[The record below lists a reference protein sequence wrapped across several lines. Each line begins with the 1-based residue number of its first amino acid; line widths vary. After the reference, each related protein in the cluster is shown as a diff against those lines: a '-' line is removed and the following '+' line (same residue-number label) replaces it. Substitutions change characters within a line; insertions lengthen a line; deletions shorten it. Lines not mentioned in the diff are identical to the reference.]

1 METEKENQEPENEEK
16 HRRREKEP
24 ENAYYSAKPVLGK
37 SGPSKIRQHF
47 NRGFTAFL
55 VVAASIAFY
64 FVLLRVTK
72 LSDVFS
78 NIIVILQPII
88 YGCIIAYLLN
98 PIVKRIDWHLL
109 PFLQNKIKKP
119 GRAEKISRGI
129 GIFISITLM
138 ITLIV
143 LLCNLL
149 VPELYFSIRSMI
161 YTLPG
166 QLNDLVVEI
175 NEMTT
180 GKTTTSAFLKTALN
194 EGSKMLETWL
204 RNDLLP
210 KTNELMSNLTVGV
223 INIVSGIFDFL
234 IGIIV
239 SVYIL
244 FSREKFISQ
253 CKKSVY
259 AIFSPEHANMLLH
272 FTTKSNEIFGGFIIG
287 KLIDSAIIGVLCF
300 FGMSILKMPYTVLIS
315 VIIGVTNVIPFFGP
329 YIGAIPST
337 ILIMLQN
344 PMQGLYFVL
353 FILVLQQFD
362 GNILGPKILGNS
374 TGLSAFW
381 VIVAILL
388 GSGLFGFIGM
398 IMGVPTFAV
407 IYYVVELFI
416 NSRLEKKN
424 LPSDTQSYDPKSY
437 VDDKG
442 NYVNGK

>member
-1 METEKENQEPENEEK
+1 METEKGNREQENEEK
-16 HRRREKEP
+16 HRRREREA
-24 ENAYYSAKPVLGK
+24 ENAYYSAKPILGK
-37 SGPSKIRQHF
+37 RGPSKISQHF
-47 NRGFTAFL
+47 NRGITAFL

-64 FVLLRVTK
+64 FALLRVTK
-72 LSDVFS
+72 LSDVFA
-78 NIIVILQPII
+78 NIVAILQPII

-98 PIVKRIDWHLL
+98 PIVKRIDWYLIPVL
-109 PFLQNKIKKP
+109 KKEIKKQ

-129 GIFISITLM
+129 GIFISIMLM

-166 QLNDLVVEI
+166 QLNDLVVKI

-180 GKTTTSAFLKTALN
+180 GKSTTSAFLRTALN

-223 INIVSGIFDFL
+223 INVVSAIFDFL

-239 SVYIL
+239 SIYIL
-244 FSREKFISQ
+244 FSKEKFVSQ

-287 KLIDSAIIGVLCF
+287 KIIDSAIIGVLCF

-329 YIGAIPST
+329 YIGAIPSA

-344 PMQGLYFVL
+344 PMQGIYFIL

-388 GSGLFGFIGM
+388 GGGLFGFIGM

-416 NSRLEKKN
+416 NSRLEKKK

-437 VDDKG
+437 VDDEG

>member
-1 METEKENQEPENEEK
+1 MDGKFVKSLGVKLDIVQSVKQNNLFCDVHLMVSKPLEDGYISKESMESDNRYNLLQITEKG
-16 HRRREKEP
+16 RE
-24 ENAYYSAKPVLGK
+24 
-37 SGPSKIRQHF
+37 
-47 NRGFTAFL
+47 
-55 VVAASIAFY
+55 
-64 FVLLRVTK
+64 
-72 LSDVFS
+72 
-78 NIIVILQPII
+78 VI
-88 YGCIIAYLLN
+88 
-98 PIVKRIDWHLL
+98 
-109 PFLQNKIKKP
+109 
-119 GRAEKISRGI
+119 
-129 GIFISITLM
+129 
-138 ITLIV
+138 
-143 LLCNLL
+143 
-149 VPELYFSIRSMI
+149 
-161 YTLPG
+161 
-166 QLNDLVVEI
+166 
-175 NEMTT
+175 
-180 GKTTTSAFLKTALN
+180 
-194 EGSKMLETWL
+194 
-204 RNDLLP
+204 
-210 KTNELMSNLTVGV
+210 
-223 INIVSGIFDFL
+223 
-234 IGIIV
+234 
-239 SVYIL
+239 
-244 FSREKFISQ
+244 
-253 CKKSVY
+253 
-259 AIFSPEHANMLLH
+259 
-272 FTTKSNEIFGGFIIG
+272 TKSNEIFGGFIIG

-388 GSGLFGFIGM
+388 GGGLFGFIGM